1 MADGGGGEAARRSR
15 SPARVRERPPEEPA
29 TGDVAEVEAP
39 PPLPS
44 TDEVRTTRVA
54 TRRRSLT
61 GVFLM
66 APGDETSLPS
76 TSMAASSRTCWW
88 CRVRRQSGA
97 VRRMR
102 GRSSRA
108 RLGRSGCAV
117 RRLWDWGIARR
128 GGLRRLRAF
137 RLLAVRCHQQVF
149 RRAGARCKR

>member
-1 MADGGGGEAARRSR
+1 MADGGGGEVARRSR
-15 SPARVRERPPEEPA
+15 PPARVRERPPKEPT

-44 TDEVRTTRVA
+44 TDEVRTVRVA
-54 TRRRSLT
+54 TQRRSLP

-88 CRVRRQSGA
+88 CRVRRVRRQSGV

-102 GRSSRA
+102 DCLPFSAISRYF
-108 RLGRSGCAV
+108 
-117 RRLWDWGIARR
+117 
-128 GGLRRLRAF
+128 GGQVHDAKGKTRLRALINGSN
-137 RLLAVRCHQQVF
+137 RSNEYE
-149 RRAGARCKR
+149 